1 MRRGRRQ
8 GCRICLSIA
17 IRQLCR
23 ARGDTHGACVLLAQ
37 HAAAARAKG
46 ISHPVRRQWLSLA
59 DTSGWTIR
67 TVRHDDR
74 HTEAIRRYTPAGTD
88 CNSCWQLLHKGVAG
102 ADLAPDAVHSRVPG
116 ASLLHPS
123 MECAPKRSAS
133 GSNVRGARHGM
144 RAAGWAPCRRSRA
157 CAQRTATGMPNM
169 PVDCDQTVMSS
180 TGGHARRLRPSSPTC
195 GCSQSERHISPGSAA
210 VAFAG
215 RHQRLDD
222 TNRPPRR

>member
-37 HAAAARAKG
+37 HAAAASAKG
-46 ISHPVRRQWLSLA
+46 ISHPVRRQWLPLA
-59 DTSGWTIR
+59 DTSGWTVR

-74 HTEAIRRYTPAGTD
+74 HTEAISRYTPAGTD
-88 CNSCWQLLHKGVAG
+88 CSSCRQLLHKGVAG

-133 GSNVRGARHGM
+133 GSRVECARHGM
-144 RAAGWAPCRRSRA
+144 VTQHTWGDGAPLGADDAGEAPTPRAGRLICVSNLIVSLGSPSAHWILYPTAPEA
-157 CAQRTATGMPNM
+157 CWM
-169 PVDCDQTVMSS
+169 
-180 TGGHARRLRPSSPTC
+180 PSSAILA
-195 GCSQSERHISPGSAA
+195 R
-210 VAFAG
+210 
-215 RHQRLDD
+215 
-222 TNRPPRR
+222 